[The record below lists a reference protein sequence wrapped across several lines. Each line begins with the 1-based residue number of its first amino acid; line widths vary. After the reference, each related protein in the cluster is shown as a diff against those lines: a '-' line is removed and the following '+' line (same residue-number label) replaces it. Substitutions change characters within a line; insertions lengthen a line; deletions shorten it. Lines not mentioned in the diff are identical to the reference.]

1 MPNIPCLVQTGY
13 SFIDIAPMVAPL
25 EYITDLDGITH
36 AHHFSIPSSVIKSLL
51 FDRLLQ
57 DK

>member
-25 EYITDLDGITH
+25 EYITDFDGL
-36 AHHFSIPSSVIKSLL
+36 SSTYKCNFLGA
-51 FDRLLQ
+51 DNKQ
-57 DK
+57 